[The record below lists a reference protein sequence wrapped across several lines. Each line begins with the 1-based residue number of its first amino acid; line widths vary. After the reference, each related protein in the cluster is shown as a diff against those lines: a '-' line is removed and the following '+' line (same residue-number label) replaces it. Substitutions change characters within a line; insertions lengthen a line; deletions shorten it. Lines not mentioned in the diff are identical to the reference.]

1 MNLCQVQVTAILTK
15 KCMWTSVRKCNS
27 DYTCVSWLQ
36 HVLHCVKCVIT
47 DMSVSDSRRFFFC
60 FFFMFWG
67 FICLQRLECRMYLW
81 WKISLEVS
89 VVISAKSGIS
99 ADGGCF
105 LCSCPW
111 TIFMLPE
118 EVKLVFSV
126 YRLAKGLPSADLW
139 AEKLFFCIWDCVEY
153 LRAEILVGDLVR
165 TSCSSE
171 NFWQSELFF
180 G

>member
-1 MNLCQVQVTAILTK
+1 MYVNFCQKMQLWLHMCFLAAACFALCK
-15 KCMWTSVRKCNS
+15 MCHHW
-27 DYTCVSWLQ
+27 YVSFWQ
-36 HVLHCVKCVIT
+36 QA
-47 DMSVSDSRRFFFC
+47 FFF
-60 FFFMFWG
+60 FFLMFWG